1 MGDTIEQLLKHV
13 QEGTPKKCEYQ
24 SSFDLGEMSFHGEG
38 SYFSWTQG
46 VTSRVENL
54 QGKN

>member
-1 MGDTIEQLLKHV
+1 M